1 MWILWARILDLPNP
15 GIKPRSPSL
24 QEDSLPSEPP
34 GKQNYLPL
42 KTIEKYA
49 YGKVHT
55 FIIERTIDKDNDK
68 DLMKENDL
76 NIK

>member
-1 MWILWARILDLPNP
+1 MF
-15 GIKPRSPSL
+15 
-24 QEDSLPSEPP
+24 
-34 GKQNYLPL
+34 
-42 KTIEKYA
+42 IEADKIQKYA
-49 YGKVHT
+49 FGKVHT